1 MKTVLVTGSTSGIGE
16 AASRRLA
23 ADGYRLV
30 LVARNQQKLEKLCRE
45 LGPNVHSFA
54 YDLYDLEHIH
64 TIFDYCREREFAIDG
79 LVYCAGIS
87 RRNAFRTINI
97 EVAERVMRLNCMAF
111 VEMGRM
117 MALRKYS
124 ADSGSIVAISS
135 LSATTAYAGTA
146 TYTMSKAALNA
157 VCRVLSKELLKRRI
171 RVNTIM
177 PGYVRTPM
185 TEDMN
190 EEQVVMEQP
199 FGFIEPEEIADVIEF
214 LLSDKSRCIT
224 GAAIPV
230 SAGMNFC

>member
-1 MKTVLVTGSTSGIGE
+1 
-16 AASRRLA
+16 
-23 ADGYRLV
+23 
-30 LVARNQQKLEKLCRE
+30 
-45 LGPNVHSFA
+45 
-54 YDLYDLEHIH
+54 
-64 TIFDYCREREFAIDG
+64 
-79 LVYCAGIS
+79 
-87 RRNAFRTINI
+87 
-97 EVAERVMRLNCMAF
+97 MRLNCMAF